1 MTSTTSGTD
10 PTLRS
15 LRDRPFELL
24 KELEKRSRVVTAGS
38 ASDPAAGQEWVGVA
52 FRMGGETFLVA
63 REETRE
69 VLGYPAMVTRIPGA
83 KSWVKGLANVR
94 GQLLPMLDLRQF
106 LGSGATTA
114 ARNTRVVVVNHRDI
128 PAGLMVDEVLGF
140 RRFAESEFNAEPPPT
155 VIRCDS
161 YLAGAFRRGGEVWPV
176 LSLKSLVES
185 QSFLQAAS

>member
-1 MTSTTSGTD
+1 MTSTTSGSD
-10 PTLRS
+10 LSLRS

-24 KELEKRSRVVTAGS
+24 KELEKRSRTESAKSVAEENAGE
-38 ASDPAAGQEWVGVA
+38 EWVGVA
-52 FRMGGETFLVA
+52 FRMGGETFLAA

-69 VLGYPAMVTRIPGA
+69 VLGYPAVVTRIPGA
-83 KSWVKGLANVR
+83 KNWVKGLANVR
-94 GQLLPMLDLRQF
+94 GALMPMLDLRQF
-106 LGSGATTA
+106 LGSGATATGRN
-114 ARNTRVVVVNHRDI
+114 ARIIVVNHREI

-140 RRFAESEFNAEPPPT
+140 RRFAESEFNAEAPPT